1 MGLACTVRFPGGPP
15 PAWDAIKDRLAEVGE
30 PAPLRMIDGM
40 PAFPDETPERGWREL
55 RVGTGPG
62 MVTIRREA
70 DALHCLIW
78 GNADAAF
85 LAARDRVAWAC
96 AAAGGGNVITP
107 SGELS
112 AAEFAAQAGI
122 SPS

>member
-1 MGLACTVRFPGGPP
+1 MGLDCTVRFFGGAL
-15 PAWDAIKDRLAEVGE
+15 PAWDAIKGRLARVGE

-40 PAFPDETPERGWREL
+40 PALPDETPGEGWREL
-55 RVGTGPG
+55 RVGTAAG
-62 MVTIRREA
+62 MVTVRRSG
-70 DALHCLIW
+70 DSLHCIIW
-78 GNADAAF
+78 GNADAAL

-96 AAAGGGNVITP
+96 AAAAGGSVATP

-112 AAEFAAQAGI
+112 AAEFAARSGV